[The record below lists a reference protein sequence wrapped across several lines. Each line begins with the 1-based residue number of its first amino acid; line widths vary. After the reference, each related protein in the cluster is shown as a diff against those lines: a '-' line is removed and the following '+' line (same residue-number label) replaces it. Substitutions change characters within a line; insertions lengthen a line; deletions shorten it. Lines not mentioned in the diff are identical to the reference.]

1 MVRIPVNN
9 NLNWS
14 VFLSHLIATNYC
26 ATGDDITTIES
37 LQLDYVII
45 QAATNNYS
53 ENNKIGEGGFG
64 EVYKV
69 LFLNFAW
76 GSVLFL
82 ENLCQHIWITRW
94 C

>member
-1 MVRIPVNN
+1 M
-9 NLNWS
+9 
-14 VFLSHLIATNYC
+14 SHLIATNYC

-37 LQLDYVII
+37 LQLDYRII

-69 LFLNFAW
+69 LFSLILHD
-76 GSVLFL
+76 VLYFFL
-82 ENLCQHIWITRW
+82 KNYVNTFG
-94 C
+94 